1 MVRIP
6 KFEVA
11 KIRKKGELTV
21 PKIVREKLGWD
32 EGDHIM
38 IRFDDHKLILERIEE

>member
-21 PKIVREKLGWD
+21 PKVVREQLGWD

-38 IRFDDHKLILERIEE
+38 IKFKDQKLILERIED